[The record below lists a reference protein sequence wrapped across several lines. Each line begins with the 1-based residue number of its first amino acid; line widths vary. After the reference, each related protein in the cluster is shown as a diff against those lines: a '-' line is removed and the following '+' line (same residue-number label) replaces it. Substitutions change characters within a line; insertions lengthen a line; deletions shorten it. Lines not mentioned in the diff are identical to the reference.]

1 MKVNLDISAWK
12 LSVSPK
18 ENVSLSPN
26 TINGSAPD
34 RQSLEPA
41 WASEA
46 GLKLLIE
53 SAPMAIVTVDR
64 AGRIMY
70 VNAKLLEVFGYERHE
85 LIGQPVETLIPA
97 RFHHSHVK
105 HRQSYGTDPH
115 NRAMGIG
122 FDLAACRKDGTEFPI
137 EVGLSH
143 IQINGEMVIVCSIN
157 DVSVRKQAEEILEHR
172 VEIRTREI
180 ERRRQVADGL
190 RDILTILNS
199 NLPPGEILNY
209 VVAQASRLLDADAS
223 AIYRLHPENQTLSI
237 QTSYGLPSEYIAK
250 QGAVIGGKGRTIQA
264 ALTRRP
270 VAIPDLSIIIDEGDE
285 TSRFRRETLM
295 DSGYGALLAVPLTV
309 KDEVYGSL
317 VLYYHKPCDFS
328 AEEINLAVTFADQAA
343 LAIENAR
350 LQSQVEQAAI
360 LAERNRLARELH
372 DSVTQTL
379 FSASLIAEVLPKL
392 WERRVDEGRRRS
404 EELRQ
409 LTRGALAE
417 MRTLLLELR
426 PSRLTEVS
434 LHELLRQLAE
444 AVNGRARVPVTL
456 ELGQEMSL
464 LPDVQIAFYRTAQEA
479 LNNVAKHAQASQ
491 VEINLDTKLSK
502 VVLRIRDNGR
512 GFDFDSIRPNSL
524 GLTIMRERAEAIAAD
539 LSVRTQIGQ
548 GTEVLLSWTPK
559 KIKNEEDV

>member
-1 MKVNLDISAWK
+1 MS
-12 LSVSPK
+12 SK
-18 ENVSLSPN
+18 ENINPSSN

-34 RQSLEPA
+34 RQSREPT

-53 SAPMAIVTVDR
+53 SAPMAIVTVDQ
-64 AGRIMY
+64 AGRILY
-70 VNAKLLEVFGYERHE
+70 VNAKLLEVFGYKREE
-85 LIGQPVETLIPA
+85 LIGQLVEVLIPT

-105 HRQSYGTDPH
+105 HRQGYVTDPH

-122 FDLAACRKDGTEFPI
+122 FDLAARKKDGTEFPI
-137 EVGLSH
+137 EVGLSY
-143 IQINGEMVIVCSIN
+143 IQINGEMVIVGSIN
-157 DVSVRKQAEEILEHR
+157 DVSVRKQAEEILERR
-172 VEIRTREI
+172 VEVRTREI
-180 ERRRQVADGL
+180 ERRRRVADGL

-237 QTSYGLPSEYIAK
+237 QTSYGLPLAYIAK
-250 QGAVIGGKGRTIQA
+250 QGAVIGGKGKTIQA

-270 VAIPDLSIIIDEGDE
+270 VAVPDFRTITDEGDE
-285 TSRFRRETLM
+285 TSRFRRETLV
-295 DSGYGALLAVPLTV
+295 DSGYVALLAVPLTV

-317 VLYYHKPCDFS
+317 VLYYQEPCDFS

-379 FSASLIAEVLPKL
+379 FSASLIAEVLPRL
-392 WERRVDEGRRRS
+392 WQRRIDEGRRRS

-456 ELGQEMSL
+456 ELGREVSL

-491 VEINLDTKLSK
+491 VEINLETLPNEIILK
-502 VVLRIRDNGR
+502 IRDNGR

-524 GLTIMRERAEAIAAD
+524 GLSIMRERAEAIGAD
-539 LSVRTQIGQ
+539 LRVCTQIGQ
-548 GTEVLLSWTPK
+548 GTEVLLSWNPN
-559 KIKNEEDV
+559 KITNEEDV